1 MRTSDYLRDLSLILV
16 SPNVSEEMGGEAI
29 KALQIYL
36 EFERTGAKVH
46 QITHERVKGEL
57 DRKFPKMNV
66 SYVKDGRVQKALY
79 RLGLLTPSLSAAS
92 GAVIAL
98 IFQWRAA
105 QLVKALIEDKPN
117 SIVHFTS
124 PISPVLP
131 YFAMGTATVI
141 IGPLNGNIYY
151 PPAFRHREP
160 ITDYARRWL
169 HPHVQRLQRFVL
181 PGKVRADALLVA
193 GGERTLKSLR
203 MGGCREAQ
211 FVASLDSGVSDEF
224 HQRPRIRHSGQS
236 YRFVHI
242 GRLVKFK
249 GTDALIR
256 SLLQTRTPIELDI
269 IGRGPE
275 LGALKRLTEALGLNN
290 RVKFLDWITDHSL
303 IAETFGGY
311 RALVLPSLAEANG
324 IVVQEAMALG
334 LPVIALNW
342 GGPAL
347 LVTPKT
353 GILVEPLTEEYVLTE
368 LAKAMDRLAQDGEM
382 AERMS
387 IAGRHLANEQGFLW
401 SALIRKWA
409 ELYRVLSQRRNTSW
423 QQSRLARTQS

>member
-1 MRTSDYLRDLSLILV
+1 
-16 SPNVSEEMGGEAI
+16 
-29 KALQIYL
+29 
-36 EFERTGAKVH
+36 
-46 QITHERVKGEL
+46 
-57 DRKFPKMNV
+57 
-66 SYVKDGRVQKALY
+66 
-79 RLGLLTPSLSAAS
+79 
-92 GAVIAL
+92 
-98 IFQWRAA
+98 
-105 QLVKALIEDKPN
+105 
-117 SIVHFTS
+117 
-124 PISPVLP
+124 
-131 YFAMGTATVI
+131 
-141 IGPLNGNIYY
+141 
-151 PPAFRHREP
+151 
-160 ITDYARRWL
+160 
-169 HPHVQRLQRFVL
+169 L
-181 PGKVRADALLVA
+181 PGKARAAALLVA

-203 MGGCREAQ
+203 MGGCREGQ
-211 FVASLDSGVSDEF
+211 FVESLDSGVTDEF
-224 HQRPRIRHSGQS
+224 RQSPRIRHSGPS
-236 YRFVHI
+236 YRFVHF

-275 LGALKRLTEALGLNN
+275 LGALKKLTEALGLSN
-290 RVKFLDWITDHSL
+290 RVKFLDWITDRSL
-303 IAETFGGY
+303 LAETFGRY

-347 LVTPKT
+347 LVTPET
-353 GILVEPLTEEYVLTE
+353 GILVEPLSEEYVLTE
-368 LAKAMDRLAQDGEM
+368 LAKAMDRLAQDGEV

-409 ELYRVLSQRRNTSW
+409 ELYRVVSHRRNPNW

>member
-1 MRTSDYLRDLSLILV
+1 
-16 SPNVSEEMGGEAI
+16 
-29 KALQIYL
+29 
-36 EFERTGAKVH
+36 
-46 QITHERVKGEL
+46 
-57 DRKFPKMNV
+57 
-66 SYVKDGRVQKALY
+66 
-79 RLGLLTPSLSAAS
+79 
-92 GAVIAL
+92 
-98 IFQWRAA
+98 
-105 QLVKALIEDKPN
+105 
-117 SIVHFTS
+117 
-124 PISPVLP
+124 
-131 YFAMGTATVI
+131 MGTATVI

-160 ITDYARRWL
+160 MTDHVRRWL

-181 PGKVRADALLVA
+181 PGKARAAALLVA
-193 GGERTLKSLR
+193 GGERTLESLR
-203 MGGCREAQ
+203 MGGCRETQ
-211 FVASLDSGVSDEF
+211 FVASLDSGVADEF
-224 HQRPRIRHSGQS
+224 HLRPRIRHSGQS

-275 LGALKRLTEALGLNN
+275 LEALKKLTEALGLNN

-303 IAETFGGY
+303 IGETFGRY

-347 LVTPKT
+347 LVTPES
-353 GILVEPLTEEYVLTE
+353 GILVEPLSEAYVLTE
-368 LAKAMDRLAQDGEM
+368 LAKAMDRLAQDGEV

-387 IAGRHLANEQGFLW
+387 IAGRHLATKQGFLW
-401 SALIRKWA
+401 SVLIRRWA
-409 ELYRVLSQRRNTSW
+409 ELYRDLQRRNTNW
-423 QQSRLARTQS
+423 QQSRLARIQS